1 MAINYKQCPNCGSKN
16 SIKILYGDPSFKAYQ
31 DAEAGKVKLGGCC
44 MMLGG
49 PEYFCKDCEHEWNR
63 EQAIDDSY
71 NKINTIKAS
80 VGGFFDGFYNVEI
93 DLENLKIAWS
103 HSINT
108 ENEPIHKSI
117 RVDTAK
123 KFINQLKTI
132 GLLNW
137 KAKYI
142 EPRVLD
148 GTHWSVEII
157 NDKRTI
163 RKYGDNQ
170 FPNEWE
176 SFCKLINRVTG
187 KKFR

>member
-1 MAINYKQCPNCGSKN
+1 M
-16 SIKILYGDPSFKAYQ
+16 YGLPSYEAYQ
-31 DAEAGKVKLGGCC
+31 DTEAGKVKLGGCC

-63 EQAIDDSY
+63 EQVIDDSY

-103 HSINT
+103 HSINI
-108 ENEPIHKSI
+108 ENESDSQIHKSGYWEE
-117 RVDTAK
+117 VYQ
-123 KFINQLKTI
+123 QLKII

-170 FPNEWE
+170 IPNEWE
-176 SFCKLINRVTG
+176 GFCKLINRVTG
-187 KKFR
+187 KEFR